1 MDRLGHVKMWRSAGA
16 RWENLDMPSVLPA
29 ALGRQQL
36 RCQVNRA
43 EMMLIEARAREEGK
57 SVANYIRSRLGLPER
72 NAGRLTVGQLEAEQ
86 DQAWEILR
94 SLGLNPADYF
104 PADDTWIATYR

>member
-1 MDRLGHVKMWRSAGA
+1 
-16 RWENLDMPSVLPA
+16 MPSVLPV

-43 EMMLIEARAREEGK
+43 ELMLIEAKAREEGK
-57 SVANYIRSRLGLPER
+57 SVANYVRSRLGLPER
-72 NAGRLTVGQLEAEQ
+72 NAGRPTLTQLEAEQ

-94 SLGLNPADYF
+94 GLGLDPADYF
-104 PADDTWIATYR
+104 PVDDTWMTAYR

>member
-1 MDRLGHVKMWRSAGA
+1 MWRSADA
-16 RWENLDMPSVLPA
+16 RWENLDMPSVLPV

-43 EMMLIEARAREEGK
+43 EMMLIEAKARAEGK
-57 SVANYIRSRLGLPER
+57 SVANYVRSRLGLPER
-72 NAGRLTVGQLEAEQ
+72 NAGRPTVTQLEAEQ

-94 SLGLNPADYF
+94 GLGVDPAAFF
-104 PADDTWIATYR
+104 PADDSWLADYR

>member
-1 MDRLGHVKMWRSAGA
+1 MWRSAGA
-16 RWENLDMPSVLPA
+16 RWENLDMPSVLPV

-57 SVANYIRSRLGLPER
+57 SVANYVRSRLGLPER
-72 NAGRLTVGQLEAEQ
+72 NAGRLTAGQLEAEQ

-94 SLGLNPADYF
+94 SLGLDPAAYF
-104 PADDTWIATYR
+104 PPDDAWMAAYR